1 VFLCEYTIVCQVVTM
16 TSPLTPAFLAVRDVC
31 RRDSR
36 LHVRLPDAVERATIG
51 DATAVDI
58 TYAMTMRPLPP
69 LLRPLHGGELIL
81 IPRRIWPDVAGYVG
95 NLMADL
101 GRNGISAIVLE
112 PDHPLAAREIEENI
126 AVILADVPV
135 DATLESHLNALIQTR
150 GSDLYRLTTD
160 LDRRLTGMSASADAL
175 PALLATAAEV
185 SGRGAILTDIA
196 GLPIALAGNA
206 TPGYVD
212 ELARQ
217 AARAHGRSLI
227 VQAPDGD
234 GRLVTPV
241 RTAEGVQG
249 YLSLTAGR
257 AAFTETDRLVAERT
271 AYACSFALMR
281 VGPPPPAIR
290 QLGPT
295 PAEME
300 RSLRNLLLGKLETES
315 AALAECRAIGLD
327 PHRGAAVLL
336 AAPSPD
342 AESLGV
348 IRTALENAVAGWQPR
363 AFVMELNE
371 VSAIAVLL
379 PVVDG
384 EASRRKAVEAGRRL
398 ADESGLT
405 GIAVGISDRH
415 VGWRGIA
422 QGFQQAY
429 FALRLGATAAVP
441 QTVVDSG
448 AAGDLGI
455 YRLLYPLW
463 QTDDLKA
470 FSDEVLGGLLAYD
483 EKRGG
488 GLVQTLEA
496 YLDLGGGMQEIADR
510 LFIHRNSLIYRLRR
524 IEELTGRLLAD
535 PHDRLLLHLALKVRQ
550 MPGAP
555 MVRAVR

>member
-1 VFLCEYTIVCQVVTM
+1 M
-16 TSPLTPAFLAVRDVC
+16 TPLLTPAFLAVRDVC

-36 LHVRLPDAVERATIG
+36 LHVRLPDAVERATVS

-58 TYAMTMRPLPP
+58 TYAMTMKPLPP

-81 IPRRIWPDVAGYVG
+81 MPRRIWPDVASYVG

-135 DATLESHLNALIQTR
+135 DASLESHLNALIQTR

-160 LDRRLTGMSASADAL
+160 LDRRLTGMSANADAL

-217 AARAHGRSLI
+217 AARAHGKTLI

-249 YLSLTAGR
+249 YLALTAGR

-281 VGPPPPAIR
+281 VGPVTPAIR

-295 PAEME
+295 PAETE
-300 RSLRNLLLGKLETES
+300 RALRNLLLGKLETES

-327 PHRGAAVLL
+327 PHRGAAVML
-336 AAPSPD
+336 AAPPPD

-348 IRTALENAVAGWQPR
+348 IRTALESAVAGWQPR
-363 AFVMELNE
+363 AFVMEVAE
-371 VSAIAVLL
+371 VSAIAVLF

-510 LFIHRNSLIYRLRR
+510 LYIHRNSLIYRLRR

-535 PHDRLLLHLALKVRQ
+535 PHDRLLLHLGLKVRQ

-555 MVRAVR
+555 LLRAVR

>member
-1 VFLCEYTIVCQVVTM
+1 MI
-16 TSPLTPAFLAVRDVC
+16 SPLTPAFLAIRDLC

-36 LHVRLPDAVERATIG
+36 LHVRLPAEVERATIS
-51 DATAVDI
+51 DATAVDV

-69 LLRPLHGGELIL
+69 FLRPLHGGELIL
-81 IPRRIWPDVAGYVG
+81 MPRRIWPDVADSVG

-101 GRNGISAIVLE
+101 GRNGVSAIVLE
-112 PDHPLAAREIEENI
+112 PDHPLAARDIQENI
-126 AVILADVPV
+126 ALIVADVAV

-160 LDRRLTGMSASADAL
+160 LDRRLTGMSASAGAL

-185 SGRGAILTDIA
+185 SGRGALLTDTA
-196 GLPIALAGNA
+196 GLPIALAGRAGNA

-217 AARAHGRSLI
+217 AARAHGRTLI

-249 YLSLTAGR
+249 YLSLTADGR
-257 AAFTETDRLVAERT
+257 RAGFTETDRLVAERT
-271 AYACSFALMR
+271 AYACSFSLMR
-281 VGPPPPAIR
+281 VGAVAPAIR
-290 QLGPT
+290 RLGPT

-336 AAPSPD
+336 AAPPPD

-348 IRTALENAVAGWQPR
+348 IRAALENAVASWQPR
-363 AFVMELNE
+363 ALVMEVGE

-384 EASRRKAVEAGRRL
+384 EASRRKAVEVGRRL
-398 ADESGLT
+398 AEESSLT
-405 GIAVGISDRH
+405 GLAVGISDRH

-448 AAGDLGI
+448 ATGDLGI

-463 QTDDLKA
+463 QSDGLAT
-470 FSDEVLGGLLAYD
+470 FSGDVLGGLLAYD

-510 LFIHRNSLIYRLRR
+510 LCIHRNSLIYRLRR
-524 IEELTGRLLAD
+524 IEDLTGRILAD

-550 MPGAP
+550 MPEAP
-555 MVRAVR
+555 PIRAAR

>member
-1 VFLCEYTIVCQVVTM
+1 MLSSLI
-16 TSPLTPAFLAVRDVC
+16 PAFLAIRDLC
-31 RRDSR
+31 RRDGR
-36 LHVRLPDAVERATIG
+36 LRIRLPAEVERATVC
-51 DATAVDI
+51 DATAVDV

-69 LLRPLHGGELIL
+69 FLRPLHGGELIL
-81 IPRRIWPDVAGYVG
+81 MPRRIWPDVADSVG
-95 NLMADL
+95 NVIAEL
-101 GRNGISAIVLE
+101 GRNGVSAIVLE
-112 PDHPLAAREIEENI
+112 PDHPLAARDIQENI
-126 AVILADVPV
+126 ALIIADVAV
-135 DATLESHLNALIQTR
+135 DAALESHLNALIQTR

-160 LDRRLTGMSASADAL
+160 LDRRLTGMSASAGAL

-185 SGRGAILTDIA
+185 SGRGALLTDTA
-196 GLPIALAGNA
+196 GLPIALAGSA

-217 AARAHGRSLI
+217 AARTHGRTLI
-227 VQAPDGD
+227 VQSPDGD

-257 AAFTETDRLVAERT
+257 AGFTETDRLVAERT
-271 AYACSFALMR
+271 AYACSFSLMR
-281 VGPPPPAIR
+281 TGAPTSAIR

-295 PAEME
+295 PAETE

-336 AAPSPD
+336 AAPPPD

-348 IRTALENAVAGWQPR
+348 IRAALESAVANWQPR
-363 AFVMELNE
+363 AFVMELGE

-384 EASRRKAVEAGRRL
+384 EASRRKAVEIGRRL
-398 ADESGLT
+398 AAESSLT
-405 GIAVGISDRH
+405 GIAIGISDRH

-441 QTVVDSG
+441 HTVVDSG
-448 AAGDLGI
+448 ATGDLGI

-463 QTDDLKA
+463 QSDGLER
-470 FSDEVLGGLLAYD
+470 FSGDVLGGLLAYD

-524 IEELTGRLLAD
+524 IEDLTGRILAD

-550 MPGAP
+550 MPAAP
-555 MVRAVR
+555 PIRAAR

>member
-1 VFLCEYTIVCQVVTM
+1 MV
-16 TSPLTPAFLAVRDVC
+16 SPVMPGFLAIRDLC

-36 LHVRLPDAVERATIG
+36 LRLRLPTDVERGTVL
-51 DATAVDI
+51 DATAIDI

-69 LLRPLHGGELIL
+69 LLRPLHGGEVIL
-81 IPRRIWPDVAGYVG
+81 MPRRIWPDVAGYVG
-95 NLMADL
+95 NLIADL
-101 GRNGISAIVLE
+101 GRNGVAAIVLE

-126 AVILADVPV
+126 AVITAEVAV
-135 DATLESHLNALIQTR
+135 DAFLESHLNALIQNR
-150 GSDLYRLTTD
+150 GSDLYRLSTD
-160 LDRRLTGMSASADAL
+160 LDRRLTGMSASGDAL
-175 PALLATAAEV
+175 TALLATAAEA
-185 SGRGAILTDIA
+185 SGRGALLTDTA
-196 GLPIALAGNA
+196 GLPIALAGGA
-206 TPGYVD
+206 SPGYAD

-217 AARAHGRSLI
+217 AARAHGRSVI
-227 VQAPDGD
+227 VRAPDGD
-234 GRLVTPV
+234 GRLIAPV
-241 RTAEGVQG
+241 RTAEGVRG
-249 YLSLTAGR
+249 YLALVEGR
-257 AAFTETDRLVAERT
+257 TGFTETDRLIAERT
-271 AYACSFALMR
+271 AYACSFALMH
-281 VGPPPPAIR
+281 VAPVAPAIR

-295 PAEME
+295 PAEMD

-336 AAPSPD
+336 AAPPPD

-348 IRTALENAVAGWQPR
+348 IRSALESVVAAWQPR
-363 AFVMELNE
+363 AYVMDLSE
-371 VSAIAVLL
+371 VSAIAVLF

-384 EASRRKAVEAGRRL
+384 EGVRRKAVDAGRRL
-398 ADESGLT
+398 AEESGVT

-422 QGFQQAY
+422 EGFRQAY

-441 QTVVDSG
+441 QAVVDSG

-463 QTDDLKA
+463 QSDELES
-470 FSDEVLGGLLAYD
+470 FSHEVLGGLLAYD

-524 IEELTGRLLAD
+524 IEELTGRMLAD

-550 MPGAP
+550 MPVLP
-555 MVRAVR
+555 PTRSPRVR

>member
-1 VFLCEYTIVCQVVTM
+1 M
-16 TSPLTPAFLAVRDVC
+16 ASPLTPAFLAIRDVC
-31 RRDSR
+31 RRDSS
-36 LHVRLPDAVERATIG
+36 LHVRLPDAVERATIS

-58 TYAMTMRPLPP
+58 SYAITMKPLPP

-81 IPRRIWPDVAGYVG
+81 MPRRIWPDVAGYVG

-101 GRNGISAIVLE
+101 GRNGVSAIVLE
-112 PDHPLAAREIEENI
+112 PNHPLAAHAIEENI

-135 DATLESHLNALIQTR
+135 DASLESHLNALIQTR

-160 LDRRLTGMSASADAL
+160 LDRRLTSMSASADAL

-196 GLPIALAGNA
+196 GLPIALAGNVM
-206 TPGYVD
+206 PGYVD

-217 AARAHGRSLI
+217 AARTHGKTLI

-234 GRLVTPV
+234 SRLVTPV

-281 VGPPPPAIR
+281 VGPVTPAIR

-327 PHRGAAVLL
+327 PHRGAAVML
-336 AAPSPD
+336 AAPPPD

-348 IRTALENAVAGWQPR
+348 IRMALETAVAGWQPR
-363 AFVMELNE
+363 AFVMELGE
-371 VSAIAVLL
+371 VGAIAVLF

-415 VGWRGIA
+415 TGWRGIA

-441 QTVVDSG
+441 QSVVDSG

-510 LFIHRNSLIYRLRR
+510 LYIHRNSLIYRLRR

-555 MVRAVR
+555 PIRAVR

>member
-1 VFLCEYTIVCQVVTM
+1 MI
-16 TSPLTPAFLAVRDVC
+16 SPLTPAFLAIRDLC
-31 RRDSR
+31 RRDGHLR
-36 LHVRLPDAVERATIG
+36 VRLPAAAERATVR
-51 DATAVDI
+51 DAAAVDV

-69 LLRPLHGGELIL
+69 FLRPLHGGELIL
-81 IPRRIWPDVAGYVG
+81 MPRRIWPDVANYVG
-95 NLMADL
+95 NLMAEL
-101 GRNGISAIVLE
+101 GRNGVSAIVLE
-112 PDHPLAAREIEENI
+112 PDHPVAARDIQENI
-126 AVILADVPV
+126 ALIIADVAV

-160 LDRRLTGMSASADAL
+160 LDRRLTGMSANAGVLS
-175 PALLATAAEV
+175 ALLATAAEV
-185 SGRGAILTDIA
+185 SGRGALLTDTA
-196 GLPIALAGNA
+196 GLPLALAGRAGNA
-206 TPGYVD
+206 TLDDVD

-217 AARAHGRSLI
+217 AVRAHGRTVI

-257 AAFTETDRLVAERT
+257 AGFTETDRLVAERA
-271 AYACSFALMR
+271 AYACSFSLMR
-281 VGPPPPAIR
+281 AGAVASATR
-290 QLGPT
+290 RLGPT
-295 PAEME
+295 PTEME
-300 RSLRNLLLGKLETES
+300 RSLRNLLLGTLETES
-315 AALAECRAIGLD
+315 GALAECRAIGLD

-336 AAPSPD
+336 AAPPPD
-342 AESLGV
+342 AESLGI
-348 IRTALENAVAGWQPR
+348 IRVALENAVASWQPR
-363 AFVMELNE
+363 ALVMELSE

-384 EASRRKAVEAGRRL
+384 EASRRKAVEVGRRL
-398 ADESGLT
+398 AEEGSLT

-448 AAGDLGI
+448 AMGDLGI

-463 QTDDLKA
+463 QSDGLVT

-483 EKRGG
+483 DKRGG
-488 GLVQTLEA
+488 GLIQTLEA

-510 LFIHRNSLIYRLRR
+510 LYIHRNSLIYRLRR
-524 IEELTGRLLAD
+524 IEDLTGRILAD

-550 MPGAP
+550 MPEAP
-555 MVRAVR
+555 PIRTAR

>member
-1 VFLCEYTIVCQVVTM
+1 M
-16 TSPLTPAFLAVRDVC
+16 TVPLTPAFLAIRDLC

-36 LHVRLPDAVERATIG
+36 LHVRLPAAVERATVS
-51 DATAVDI
+51 DATTVDV

-81 IPRRIWPDVAGYVG
+81 MPRRIWSDVASYVG

-101 GRNGISAIVLE
+101 GRNNVSAIVLE
-112 PDHPLAAREIEENI
+112 PDHPLAAREMEENI
-126 AVILADVPV
+126 AVIVADVAV
-135 DATLESHLNALIQTR
+135 DAALESHLNALIQTR

-185 SGRGAILTDIA
+185 SGRGVLLTDTA
-196 GLPIALAGNA
+196 GLPIALAGSA

-217 AARAHGRSLI
+217 AARTHGRTLI

-234 GRLVTPV
+234 GRFITPV
-241 RTAEGVQG
+241 RTAEGVRG
-249 YLSLTAGR
+249 YLSLTAGH
-257 AAFTETDRLVAERT
+257 AGFTETDRLVAERT

-281 VGPPPPAIR
+281 VGTVSSAMR

-295 PAEME
+295 PAEMD

-336 AAPSPD
+336 AAPPPD

-348 IRTALENAVAGWQPR
+348 IRAALESAVAGWQPR
-363 AFVMELNE
+363 AFVMELSE
-371 VSAIAVLL
+371 VSAIAVLF
-379 PVVDG
+379 PVVEG

-415 VGWRGIA
+415 TGWRGIA

-441 QTVVDSG
+441 HTVVDSG

-463 QTDDLKA
+463 QSDGLVA

-510 LFIHRNSLIYRLRR
+510 LYIHRNSLIYRLRR
-524 IEELTGRLLAD
+524 IEELTGHILAD

-555 MVRAVR
+555 PIRGTH

>member
-1 VFLCEYTIVCQVVTM
+1 ML
-16 TSPLTPAFLAVRDVC
+16 SPLTPAFLAIRDVC

-36 LHVRLPDAVERATIG
+36 LRVRLPDAVERASIS

-58 TYAMTMRPLPP
+58 TYAMTMKPLPP
-69 LLRPLHGGELIL
+69 LLRPLHGGELIVM
-81 IPRRIWPDVAGYVG
+81 PRRIWPDVAGYVG

-112 PDHPLAAREIEENI
+112 PDHPLASRAIEENI
-126 AVILADVPV
+126 AVILADAPV

-160 LDRRLTGMSASADAL
+160 LDRRLTGMSANEDAL
-175 PALLATAAEV
+175 PALLATAADV
-185 SGRGAILTDIA
+185 SGRGAILTDLA
-196 GLPIALAGNA
+196 GLPIAIAGTA
-206 TPGYVD
+206 ALGYVD

-217 AARAHGRSLI
+217 AARAHGKTLI
-227 VQAPDGD
+227 VQVPDGD

-249 YLSLTAGR
+249 YLSLTVGHAS
-257 AAFTETDRLVAERT
+257 FTETDRLVAERT

-281 VGPPPPAIR
+281 VGRVTPAIR

-315 AALAECRAIGLD
+315 AALAECRTIGLD
-327 PHRGAAVLL
+327 PHRGTAVLL

-348 IRTALENAVAGWQPR
+348 IRTALESAVAGWQPR
-363 AFVMELNE
+363 AFVMELSE
-371 VSAIAVLL
+371 VSAIAVLF

-384 EASRRKAVEAGRRL
+384 EVSRRKAVEAGRRL
-398 ADESGLT
+398 ADESGLS

-415 VGWRGIA
+415 AGWRGIA

-463 QTDDLKA
+463 QTDDLSA

-550 MPGAP
+550 MPSAP
-555 MVRAVR
+555 PVRAVR

>member
-1 VFLCEYTIVCQVVTM
+1 M
-16 TSPLTPAFLAVRDVC
+16 TSSAMPAFLAVRDLC

-36 LHVRLPDAVERATIG
+36 LRPRLPSDIERATVF
-51 DATAVDI
+51 DATTVDI

-81 IPRRIWPDVAGYVG
+81 MPRRIWADVAGYVG

-101 GRNGISAIVLE
+101 GRNGVAAIVIE
-112 PDHPLAAREIEENI
+112 PDHPLAERDIRENI
-126 AVILADVPV
+126 AVITADVAV
-135 DATLESHLNALIQTR
+135 DALLESHLNALIQNR

-160 LDRRLTGMSASADAL
+160 LDRRLTALSASGDAL
-175 PALLATAAEV
+175 PALLSAAAEA
-185 SGRGAILTDIA
+185 SGRGVLLTDTA
-196 GLPIALAGNA
+196 GLPIALAGGA
-206 TPGYVD
+206 IPGYGD

-217 AARAHGRSLI
+217 AARSHGKTLI
-227 VQAPDGD
+227 VNAPDSD
-234 GRLVTPV
+234 ARLTTPV

-249 YLSLTAGR
+249 YLSLSAGR
-257 AAFTETDRLVAERT
+257 AGFTETDRLIAERT
-271 AYACSFALMR
+271 AYACSFAMMR
-281 VGPPPPAIR
+281 VAPVTPAIR

-295 PAEME
+295 PAEMD
-300 RSLRNLLLGKLETES
+300 RSLRNLLLGRLETES

-336 AAPSPD
+336 AAPPPD

-348 IRTALENAVAGWQPR
+348 IRTALEGVVAGWQPR
-363 AFVMELNE
+363 AYVMELSDI
-371 VSAIAVLL
+371 SAIAVLV

-384 EASRRKAVEAGRRL
+384 EASRRRAVEAGRRL
-398 ADESGLT
+398 ADECGLT
-405 GIAVGISDRH
+405 GVAVGISDRH

-422 QGFQQAY
+422 AGFQQAY

-441 QTVVDSG
+441 RSVVDSG
-448 AAGDLGI
+448 AGGDLGI

-463 QTDDLKA
+463 Q
-470 FSDEVLGGLLAYD
+470 SDELASFAGEVLGGLIAYD

-510 LFIHRNSLIYRLRR
+510 LYIHRNSLIYRLRR
-524 IEELTGRLLAD
+524 IEELTGRTLAD

-550 MPGAP
+550 MPAQPPARGA
-555 MVRAVR
+555 R

>member
-1 VFLCEYTIVCQVVTM
+1 MIA
-16 TSPLTPAFLAVRDVC
+16 PPTPAFLAIRDLC

-36 LHVRLPDAVERATIG
+36 LSVRLPVGVERATVS

-69 LLRPLHGGELIL
+69 FLRPLHGGELIL
-81 IPRRIWPDVAGYVG
+81 MPRRIWPDVAAYAG
-95 NLMADL
+95 NLVADL
-101 GRNGISAIVLE
+101 GRNGVSAIVLE
-112 PDHPLAAREIEENI
+112 PDHPLASREMQENI
-126 AVILADVPV
+126 AVIVADVAV
-135 DATLESHLNALIQTR
+135 DAVLESHLNALIQTR

-160 LDRRLTGMSASADAL
+160 LDRRLTGISAHTDAL

-185 SGRGAILTDIA
+185 SARGALLTDTA

-217 AARAHGRSLI
+217 AARAHGRTLI

-241 RTAEGVQG
+241 RTAEGVRG

-257 AAFTETDRLVAERT
+257 AAFTETDRLIAERT
-271 AYACSFALMR
+271 AYACSFSLMH
-281 VGPPPPAIR
+281 VGPAPPAIR

-327 PHRGAAVLL
+327 PHRGTAVLL
-336 AAPSPD
+336 AAPPPD

-348 IRTALENAVAGWQPR
+348 IRTALEGAVAAWQPR
-363 AFVMELNE
+363 AFVMELGE
-371 VSAIAVLL
+371 VSAIAVLF

-384 EASRRKAVEAGRRL
+384 EASRRKVVEAGRRL
-398 ADESGLT
+398 AEECGLT
-405 GIAVGISDRH
+405 GVAVGISDRH

-422 QGFQQAY
+422 QGFRQAY

-441 QTVVDSG
+441 QAVVDSG

-463 QTDDLKA
+463 QSDGLAA

-524 IEELTGRLLAD
+524 IEELTGRILAD

-550 MPGAP
+550 MPDAP
-555 MVRAVR
+555 PVRAAR

>member
-1 VFLCEYTIVCQVVTM
+1 M
-16 TSPLTPAFLAVRDVC
+16 ASPATPAFLAIRDLC

-36 LHVRLPDAVERATIG
+36 LRLRLPPEVERATTF
-51 DATAVDI
+51 DATTVDI

-81 IPRRIWPDVAGYVG
+81 MPRRIWPDVAGYVG

-101 GRNGISAIVLE
+101 GRNGVSAIVLE
-112 PDHPLAAREIEENI
+112 PDHPLAAREMRENI
-126 AVILADVPV
+126 AVIIADVAV
-135 DATLESHLNALIQTR
+135 DALLESHLNALIQNR

-160 LDRRLTGMSASADAL
+160 LDRRLTGMSAGADAL
-175 PALLATAAEV
+175 SALLATAAEAA
-185 SGRGAILTDIA
+185 GRGVLLTDMA
-196 GLPIALAGNA
+196 GLPICLAGGA

-217 AARAHGRSLI
+217 AVRSHGKSLI
-227 VQAPDGD
+227 VHAPDGD
-234 GRLVTPV
+234 GRLTTPV
-241 RTAEGVQG
+241 RTTDGVQG
-249 YLSLTAGR
+249 YLSLASGR
-257 AAFTETDRLVAERT
+257 AAFTETDRLIAERT

-281 VGPPPPAIR
+281 VGAVTPAVR

-295 PAEME
+295 SAEMD
-300 RSLRNLLLGKLETES
+300 RSLRNLLLGRLETES

-327 PHRGAAVLL
+327 PHRGVAVLL
-336 AAPSPD
+336 AAPPPD

-348 IRTALENAVAGWQPR
+348 IRAALESAVSGWQPR
-363 AFVMELNE
+363 AFVMEISE
-371 VSAIAVLL
+371 VSAIAALIPVL
-379 PVVDG
+379 DG
-384 EASRRKAVEAGRRL
+384 EVSRRKVVEAGRRL
-398 ADESGLT
+398 AEEQGMK
-405 GIAVGISDRH
+405 GIAVGISDRQ
-415 VGWRGIA
+415 VGWHGIA
-422 QGFQQAY
+422 QAFQRAY

-441 QTVVDSG
+441 RAVVDSG
-448 AAGDLGI
+448 TAGDLGI

-463 QTDDLKA
+463 QSDDLA
-470 FSDEVLGGLLAYD
+470 TFSAEVLGGLLAYD

-524 IEELTGRLLAD
+524 IEELTGRMLAD

-550 MPGAP
+550 MPVPPLTRGA
-555 MVRAVR
+555 R

>member
-1 VFLCEYTIVCQVVTM
+1 MASSI
-16 TSPLTPAFLAVRDVC
+16 TPAFLAIRDLC

-36 LHVRLPDAVERATIG
+36 LRLRLPTAVERATVF

-81 IPRRIWPDVAGYVG
+81 MPRRIWPDVAGYVG
-95 NLMADL
+95 NLVADL
-101 GRNGISAIVLE
+101 GRNGVAAIVLE
-112 PDHPLAAREIEENI
+112 PDHPLAARDISENI
-126 AVILADVPV
+126 AIITADVAV
-135 DATLESHLNALIQTR
+135 DALLESHLNARIQNR

-160 LDRRLTGMSASADAL
+160 LDRRLTGMSATGDAL
-175 PALLATAAEV
+175 PGLLATAAEV
-185 SGRGAILTDIA
+185 AGREVLLTDTA
-196 GLPIALAGNA
+196 GLPIALTGGA
-206 TPGYVD
+206 TPGYAD

-217 AARAHGRSLI
+217 AARSHGRSVI
-227 VQAPDGD
+227 VRVPDGE
-234 GRLVTPV
+234 GRLVAPV
-241 RTAEGVQG
+241 RTADGVRG
-249 YLSLTAGR
+249 YLSLAEGR
-257 AAFTETDRLVAERT
+257 AAFTETDRLIAERT

-281 VGPPPPAIR
+281 VAPTPPAIR

-295 PAEME
+295 PAEMD

-336 AAPSPD
+336 AAPPPD

-348 IRTALENAVAGWQPR
+348 IRSALEGAVAAWQPR
-363 AFVMELNE
+363 AYVMELSE
-371 VSAIAVLL
+371 VSAIAVLF

-384 EASRRKAVEAGRRL
+384 EGTRRKAVDVGRRL
-398 ADESGLT
+398 AEESGLT

-422 QGFQQAY
+422 EGFRQAY

-441 QTVVDSG
+441 QAVVDSA

-455 YRLLYPLW
+455 YRLLYLLW
-463 QTDDLKA
+463 QSDEMET
-470 FSDEVLGGLLAYD
+470 FSQEVLGGLVAYD

-524 IEELTGRLLAD
+524 IEDLTSRMLAD

-550 MPGAP
+550 MPAP
-555 MVRAVR
+555 PPTRTSRQR

>member
-1 VFLCEYTIVCQVVTM
+1 M
-16 TSPLTPAFLAVRDVC
+16 RSPLTPAFLAIRDLC
-31 RRDSR
+31 RRDGR
-36 LHVRLPDAVERATIG
+36 LRVRLPAEAEHAAVC
-51 DATAVDI
+51 DATAVDV

-69 LLRPLHGGELIL
+69 FLRPLHGGELIL
-81 IPRRIWPDVAGYVG
+81 MPRRIWPDVADSVG
-95 NLMADL
+95 NLMVDL
-101 GRNGISAIVLE
+101 GRNGVSAIVLE
-112 PDHPLAAREIEENI
+112 PDHPLAARDIQENI
-126 AVILADVPV
+126 ALIIADVAV
-135 DATLESHLNALIQTR
+135 DAALENHLNALIQTR

-160 LDRRLTGMSASADAL
+160 LDRRLTGMSANAGAL

-185 SGRGAILTDIA
+185 SGHGALLTDTA
-196 GLPIALAGNA
+196 GLPIALAGSA
-206 TPGYVD
+206 APGYVD

-217 AARAHGRSLI
+217 AARAHGRTLI
-227 VQAPDGD
+227 VHAPDGE

-257 AAFTETDRLVAERT
+257 AGFTETDRLVAERT
-271 AYACSFALMR
+271 AYACSFSLMR
-281 VGPPPPAIR
+281 VGAGTPTIR
-290 QLGPT
+290 PLGPT

-327 PHRGAAVLL
+327 PHRGATVLL
-336 AAPSPD
+336 AAPPPD

-348 IRTALENAVAGWQPR
+348 IRAALENAAAGWQPR
-363 AFVMELNE
+363 AFVMELGE
-371 VSAIAVLL
+371 VSAIAALL

-384 EASRRKAVEAGRRL
+384 EASRRKAVEIGRRL
-398 ADESGLT
+398 ASESSLT
-405 GIAVGISDRH
+405 GIAVGISDRQ

-422 QGFQQAY
+422 QGFQQAW

-441 QTVVDSG
+441 HTVVDSG
-448 AAGDLGI
+448 ATGDLGI

-463 QTDDLKA
+463 QSDGLAA
-470 FSDEVLGGLLAYD
+470 FSGDVLGGLLAYD

-510 LFIHRNSLIYRLRR
+510 LYIHRNSLIYRLRR
-524 IEELTGRLLAD
+524 IEDLTGRILAD

-550 MPGAP
+550 MPEAP
-555 MVRAVR
+555 PIRAAH

>member
-1 VFLCEYTIVCQVVTM
+1 MASLAI
-16 TSPLTPAFLAVRDVC
+16 PAFLAISDLC

-36 LHVRLPDAVERATIG
+36 LHLRLPPDVERASVL
-51 DATAVDI
+51 DATSVDI
-58 TYAMTMRPLPP
+58 TYAMSMRPMPP
-69 LLRPLHGGELIL
+69 LLRPLHGGEVIL
-81 IPRRIWPDVAGYVG
+81 MPQRIWPDVAAYVG

-101 GRNGISAIVLE
+101 GRNGVAAIILE
-112 PDHPLAAREIEENI
+112 PDHPLAARAISEHI
-126 AVILADVPV
+126 AIITADVAV
-135 DATLESHLNALIQTR
+135 DALLESHINALIQNR

-160 LDRRLTGMSASADAL
+160 LDRRLTGMSASGDAL
-175 PALLATAAEV
+175 SGLLATAAEV
-185 SGRGAILTDIA
+185 SGRGVLLTDTA
-196 GLPIALAGNA
+196 GLPIALAGGA
-206 TPGYVD
+206 MPGYVD

-217 AARAHGRSLI
+217 AARSHGRSVI
-227 VQAPDGD
+227 VRAPDGD
-234 GRLVTPV
+234 GRLVAPV
-241 RTAEGVQG
+241 RTADGVRG
-249 YLSLTAGR
+249 YLSLAEGR
-257 AAFTETDRLVAERT
+257 TGFSETDRLIAERT
-271 AYACSFALMR
+271 AYACSFALMH
-281 VGPPPPAIR
+281 VAPATPAIR

-295 PAEME
+295 PAEMD

-336 AAPSPD
+336 AAPPPD

-348 IRTALENAVAGWQPR
+348 IRSALESAVAVWQPR
-363 AFVMELNE
+363 AYVMELAE
-371 VSAIAVLL
+371 VSAIAVLF

-384 EASRRKAVEAGRRL
+384 EATRRKAVDIGRRL
-398 ADESGLT
+398 AEESGLT
-405 GIAVGISDRH
+405 GIAVGVSDRQ

-422 QGFQQAY
+422 DGFRQAY

-448 AAGDLGI
+448 VAGDLGI

-463 QTDDLKA
+463 Q
-470 FSDEVLGGLLAYD
+470 SDGMETYAHEVLGGLVAYD

-524 IEELTGRLLAD
+524 IEELTGRVLAD
-535 PHDRLLLHLALKVRQ
+535 PHDRLVLHLALKVRQ
-550 MPGAP
+550 MPTPPP
-555 MVRAVR
+555 MRSPRER

>member
-1 VFLCEYTIVCQVVTM
+1 MVA
-16 TSPLTPAFLAVRDVC
+16 PLTPAFLAVRDLC
-31 RRDSR
+31 QRDSR
-36 LHVRLPDAVERATIG
+36 LHVRLPADVEHAAVS
-51 DATAVDI
+51 DATAIDI

-69 LLRPLHGGELIL
+69 FLRPLHGGELIL
-81 IPRRIWPDVAGYVG
+81 MPQRIWPDVAAYVG
-95 NLMADL
+95 NLMTEL
-101 GRNGISAIVLE
+101 GRNDVAAIVLE
-112 PDHPLAAREIEENI
+112 PGHPLASRDIQENI
-126 AVILADVPV
+126 AVIIADVAV

-160 LDRRLTGMSASADAL
+160 LDRRLTGMSATADAL
-175 PALLATAAEV
+175 PALLATASDV
-185 SGRGAILTDIA
+185 SGRGALLTDTA

-217 AARAHGRSLI
+217 AARAHGRTLI

-241 RTAEGVQG
+241 RTAEGMRG
-249 YLSLTAGR
+249 YLSLTAGHAR
-257 AAFTETDRLVAERT
+257 FTETDRLIAERT
-271 AYACSFALMR
+271 AYACSFSLMH
-281 VGPPPPAIR
+281 VSPATPAIR
-290 QLGPT
+290 QLGPS

-327 PHRGAAVLL
+327 PHRGAAVML

-348 IRTALENAVAGWQPR
+348 IRSALETAVANWQPR
-363 AFVMELNE
+363 ALVMEISE
-371 VSAIAVLL
+371 ISAIAVLF

-384 EASRRKAVEAGRRL
+384 EASRRKMVEVGRRL
-398 ADESGLT
+398 ADESGLS

-441 QTVVDSG
+441 HTVVDSG

-463 QTDDLKA
+463 QSDGLAT
-470 FSDEVLGGLLAYD
+470 FSDEVLSGLLAYD

-510 LFIHRNSLIYRLRR
+510 LYIHRNSLIYRLRR
-524 IEELTGRLLAD
+524 IEELTGRILAD

-550 MPGAP
+550 MPDAP
-555 MVRAVR
+555 PTRATRWAG

>member
-1 VFLCEYTIVCQVVTM
+1 MLPTVM
-16 TSPLTPAFLAVRDVC
+16 PAFLALRDLC
-31 RRDSR
+31 RRDTR
-36 LHVRLPDAVERATIG
+36 LHIRLPAAVEGATVS
-51 DATAVDI
+51 DATTIDV

-69 LLRPLHGGELIL
+69 LLRPLHGGEVIL
-81 IPRRIWPDVAGYVG
+81 IPRRIWPDVAAYAG

-101 GRNGISAIVLE
+101 ARNGVSAIVVE
-112 PDHPLAAREIEENI
+112 PDHPLASREIEEQI
-126 AVILADVPV
+126 AVIVADLPV

-160 LDRRLTGMSASADAL
+160 LDRRLTGMSATADAL
-175 PALLATAAEV
+175 PALLATAADV
-185 SGRGAILTDIA
+185 SGRGVLLTDPA
-196 GLPIALAGNA
+196 GLPIALAGGA

-217 AARAHGRSLI
+217 ASRTHGRSLI
-227 VQAPDGD
+227 VQSPDGD

-241 RTAEGVQG
+241 RATDGVRG

-257 AAFTETDRLVAERT
+257 AGFTETDRLVAERT
-271 AYACSFALMR
+271 AYASSFALMR
-281 VGPPPPAIR
+281 VSSVSPAIR

-295 PAEME
+295 PAELD

-336 AAPSPD
+336 AAPPPD

-348 IRTALENAVAGWQPR
+348 IRAALETIVAGWQPR
-363 AFVMELNE
+363 AFVMELSE
-371 VSAIAVLL
+371 VSAIAVLF

-398 ADESGLT
+398 AEEHGLT
-405 GIAVGISDRH
+405 GIAAGISDRH
-415 VGWRGIA
+415 AGWRGIA
-422 QGFQQAY
+422 QGFRQAY

-441 QTVVDSG
+441 HTVVDSG
-448 AAGDLGI
+448 TAGDLGI

-463 QTDDLKA
+463 QSDDLEA
-470 FSDEVLGGLLAYD
+470 FAGEVLGGLLAYD

-510 LFIHRNSLIYRLRR
+510 LYIHRNSLIYRLRR
-524 IEELTGRLLAD
+524 IEELTGRILAD

-555 MVRAVR
+555 PVRGAH

>member
-1 VFLCEYTIVCQVVTM
+1 LA
-16 TSPLTPAFLAVRDVC
+16 SPTTPAFLAIRDLC

-36 LHVRLPDAVERATIG
+36 LRLRLPADVERATVF

-81 IPRRIWPDVAGYVG
+81 MPRRIWPDVAGYVG
-95 NLMADL
+95 NLVADL
-101 GRNGISAIVLE
+101 GRNGVAAIVLE
-112 PDHPLAAREIEENI
+112 PDHPLAAREISEHI
-126 AVILADVPV
+126 AVITADTAV
-135 DATLESHLNALIQTR
+135 DAMLESHINALIQNR

-160 LDRRLTGMSASADAL
+160 LDRRLTAMSATGDAL
-175 PALLATAAEV
+175 TGLLATAAEV
-185 SGRGAILTDIA
+185 SGRGVLLTDTA
-196 GLPIALAGNA
+196 GLPIALAGGA

-217 AARAHGRSLI
+217 AARSLGRSAI
-227 VQAPDGD
+227 VRAPDSD
-234 GRLVTPV
+234 GRLVAPV
-241 RTAEGVQG
+241 RTADGVRG
-249 YLSLTAGR
+249 YLSLAEGR
-257 AAFTETDRLVAERT
+257 APFTETDRLIAERT

-281 VGPPPPAIR
+281 VAPTTPAIR

-295 PAEME
+295 PAEMD

-336 AAPSPD
+336 AAPPPD

-348 IRTALENAVAGWQPR
+348 IRSALENAVASWQPR
-363 AFVMELNE
+363 AYVMELAE
-371 VSAIAVLL
+371 VSAIAVLF
-379 PVVDG
+379 PVVDSEG
-384 EASRRKAVEAGRRL
+384 TRRKAVDVGRRL
-398 ADESGLT
+398 AEESGLT

-422 QGFQQAY
+422 DGFRQAY

-441 QTVVDSG
+441 QAVVDSG
-448 AAGDLGI
+448 VAGDLGI

-463 QTDDLKA
+463 QSDEMEN
-470 FSDEVLGGLLAYD
+470 FSQEVLGGLVAYD

-524 IEELTGRLLAD
+524 IEELTGRMLAD

-550 MPGAP
+550 MPAP
-555 MVRAVR
+555 PPTRSPRQR

>member
-1 VFLCEYTIVCQVVTM
+1 MPPAVL
-16 TSPLTPAFLAVRDVC
+16 PAFLALRDLC
-31 RRDSR
+31 RRDGR
-36 LHVRLPDAVERATIG
+36 LHIRLPAVVEGATVS
-51 DATAVDI
+51 DATTIDV

-69 LLRPLHGGELIL
+69 LLRPLHGGEVIL
-81 IPRRIWPDVAGYVG
+81 IPRRIWPDVAAYAG

-101 GRNGISAIVLE
+101 ARNGVSATVVE
-112 PDHPLAAREIEENI
+112 PDHPLASREIEEQI
-126 AVILADVPV
+126 AVIVADTAI
-135 DATLESHLNALIQTR
+135 DAALESHLNALIQTR

-160 LDRRLTGMSASADAL
+160 LDRRLTGMSATTDAL
-175 PALLATAAEV
+175 PALLATAADV
-185 SGRGAILTDIA
+185 SGRGVLLTDTA
-196 GLPIALAGNA
+196 GLPIALAGGA

-217 AARAHGRSLI
+217 AARTHGRSLI
-227 VQAPDGD
+227 VQSPDGD

-241 RTAEGVQG
+241 RTTDGVRG

-257 AAFTETDRLVAERT
+257 AGFTETDRLVAERT
-271 AYACSFALMR
+271 AYASSFALMR
-281 VGPPPPAIR
+281 VSSVSPAIR

-295 PAEME
+295 PAEMD

-336 AAPSPD
+336 AAPPPD

-348 IRTALENAVAGWQPR
+348 IRAALENVVAGWQPR
-363 AFVMELNE
+363 AFVMELSE
-371 VSAIAVLL
+371 VSAIAVLF

-398 ADESGLT
+398 AEENGLT

-415 VGWRGIA
+415 TGWRGIA
-422 QGFQQAY
+422 QGFRQAY

-441 QTVVDSG
+441 HTVVDSG

-463 QTDDLKA
+463 QSDDLEA
-470 FSDEVLGGLLAYD
+470 FAGEVLGGLLAYD

-510 LFIHRNSLIYRLRR
+510 LYIHRNSLIYRLRR
-524 IEELTGRLLAD
+524 IEELTGRILAD

-550 MPGAP
+550 MPGTP
-555 MVRAVR
+555 PVRGAH

>member
-1 VFLCEYTIVCQVVTM
+1 M
-16 TSPLTPAFLAVRDVC
+16 TSSATPAFLAVRDLC

-36 LHVRLPDAVERATIG
+36 LHLRLPSDVERATVF
-51 DATAVDI
+51 DAMTVDI

-81 IPRRIWPDVAGYVG
+81 MPRRIWTDVAGYVG

-101 GRNGISAIVLE
+101 GRNGVAAIVIE
-112 PDHPLAAREIEENI
+112 PDHPLAARDIQENI
-126 AVILADVPV
+126 AVITADIAV
-135 DATLESHLNALIQTR
+135 DALLESHLNALIQNR

-160 LDRRLTGMSASADAL
+160 LDRRLTAISASSDAL
-175 PALLATAAEV
+175 PALLSAAAEI
-185 SGRGAILTDIA
+185 SGRGVLLTDTA
-196 GLPIALAGNA
+196 GLPVALAGGA

-217 AARAHGRSLI
+217 ATRSHGKTLI
-227 VQAPDGD
+227 VTVPDGD
-234 GRLVTPV
+234 GRLMTPV
-241 RTAEGVQG
+241 RTASGVQG

-257 AAFTETDRLVAERT
+257 VDFTETDRLIAERA
-271 AYACSFALMR
+271 AYACSFAMMR
-281 VGPPPPAIR
+281 VAPVTPAIR

-295 PAEME
+295 PAEMD
-300 RSLRNLLLGKLETES
+300 RSLRNLLLGRLETES

-327 PHRGAAVLL
+327 PHRGATVLL
-336 AAPSPD
+336 AAPPPD

-348 IRTALENAVAGWQPR
+348 IRTALEGMVAGWQPR
-363 AFVMELNE
+363 AYVMELSD
-371 VSAIAVLL
+371 VSAIAVLV

-384 EASRRKAVEAGRRL
+384 EASRRKVVEAGRRL
-398 ADESGLT
+398 AEESGLT

-422 QGFQQAY
+422 TGFQQAY

-441 QTVVDSG
+441 RTVVDSG

-463 QTDDLKA
+463 HSDELDA
-470 FSDEVLGGLLAYD
+470 FGSEVLGGLLAYD

-524 IEELTGRLLAD
+524 IEELTGRILAD

-550 MPGAP
+550 MPAQLPARGS
-555 MVRAVR
+555 R

>member
-1 VFLCEYTIVCQVVTM
+1 M
-16 TSPLTPAFLAVRDVC
+16 RSSLTPAFLAVRDLC

-36 LHVRLPDAVERATIG
+36 LHVRLPAAVDRATVS
-51 DATAVDI
+51 DAQAVDI

-69 LLRPLHGGELIL
+69 FLRPLHGGELIL
-81 IPRRIWPDVAGYVG
+81 MPERIWPDVAAYVG
-95 NLMADL
+95 NVMAEL
-101 GRNGISAIVLE
+101 GRNGVSAIVLE
-112 PDHPLAAREIEENI
+112 PDHPLASRDIEENI
-126 AVILADVPV
+126 AVIVADVAV
-135 DATLESHLNALIQTR
+135 DATMESHLNALIQTR

-160 LDRRLTGMSASADAL
+160 LDRRLTGMSAAADAL
-175 PALLATAAEV
+175 PALLGTASDV
-185 SGRGAILTDIA
+185 SGRDVLLTDTA
-196 GLPIALAGNA
+196 GLPIALAGNTA
-206 TPGYVD
+206 PGYAD

-217 AARAHGRSLI
+217 SARMHGRTLI

-241 RTAEGVQG
+241 RTAEGVRG
-249 YLSLTAGR
+249 YLALTAGR
-257 AAFTETDRLVAERT
+257 TPFTETDRLIAERT
-271 AYACSFALMR
+271 AYAASFSLMR
-281 VGPPPPAIR
+281 VRPPTPAIR

-327 PHRGAAVLL
+327 PHRGAAILL
-336 AAPSPD
+336 AAPAPD

-348 IRTALENAVAGWQPR
+348 IRAALENAAASWQPR
-363 AFVMELNE
+363 AFVMEIGE
-371 VSAIAVLL
+371 ISAIAMLV

-384 EASRRKAVEAGRRL
+384 EASRRKVVEMGRRL

-441 QTVVDSG
+441 HTVVDSG

-463 QTDDLKA
+463 QSEGLA
-470 FSDEVLGGLLAYD
+470 SFSDEVLGGLLAYD

-524 IEELTGRLLAD
+524 IEELTGRILAD

-550 MPGAP
+550 MPGALP
-555 MVRAVR
+555 ARAAR

>member
-1 VFLCEYTIVCQVVTM
+1 M
-16 TSPLTPAFLAVRDVC
+16 ASPATATATPAFLAIRDLC
-31 RRDSR
+31 RRDNR
-36 LHVRLPDAVERATIG
+36 LRLRLPADVERATIC

-81 IPRRIWPDVAGYVG
+81 MPRRIWPDVAGYVG

-101 GRNGISAIVLE
+101 GRNNVAAIVIE
-112 PDHPLAAREIEENI
+112 PDHPLAARDMRENI
-126 AVILADVPV
+126 AIIIADVTV
-135 DATLESHLNALIQTR
+135 DAVLESHLNALIQNR

-160 LDRRLTGMSASADAL
+160 LDRRLTTMSASADAL
-175 PALLATAAEV
+175 PALLATAAEA
-185 SGRGAILTDIA
+185 SGRGVLLTDTA
-196 GLPIALAGNA
+196 GLPICLAGNA

-217 AARAHGRSLI
+217 AARSHGRSLI

-234 GRLVTPV
+234 GRLTVPV

-249 YLSLTAGR
+249 YLSLTSGR
-257 AAFTETDRLVAERT
+257 TAFTETDRLIAERT

-281 VGPPPPAIR
+281 VGSVSPAVR

-327 PHRGAAVLL
+327 PHRGVAVML
-336 AAPSPD
+336 AAPPPD

-348 IRTALENAVAGWQPR
+348 IRSSLESIVSGWQPR
-363 AFVMELNE
+363 AFVMELSE
-371 VSAIAVLL
+371 VSAIAILAPIL
-379 PVVDG
+379 DG
-384 EASRRKAVEAGRRL
+384 ESSRRKIVDAGRRL
-398 ADESGLT
+398 AEENGLT

-415 VGWRGIA
+415 VGWQGIA
-422 QGFQQAY
+422 QAFQQAY
-429 FALRLGATAAVP
+429 FALRLGATNAVP
-441 QTVVDSG
+441 RTVVDSG
-448 AAGDLGI
+448 TAGDLGI

-463 QTDDLKA
+463 QSDELA
-470 FSDEVLGGLLAYD
+470 SFSDEVLGGLLAYD

-524 IEELTGRLLAD
+524 IEELTGRMLAD

-550 MPGAP
+550 MPDPLPTRGP
-555 MVRAVR
+555 R

>member
-1 VFLCEYTIVCQVVTM
+1 M
-16 TSPLTPAFLAVRDVC
+16 SAPLTPAFLAIRDLC

-36 LHVRLPDAVERATIG
+36 LHVRLPAEVERAMVS
-51 DATAVDI
+51 DATTVDV
-58 TYAMTMRPLPP
+58 TYAMTMRPVPP

-81 IPRRIWPDVAGYVG
+81 MPRRIWADVEGYVG

-101 GRNGISAIVLE
+101 GRNGVSAIVLE
-112 PDHPLAAREIEENI
+112 PDHPLASREMEENI
-126 AVILADVPV
+126 AVIVADVAV

-160 LDRRLTGMSASADAL
+160 LDRRLTGMSANADAL
-175 PALLATAAEV
+175 TALLATAAEV
-185 SGRGAILTDIA
+185 SGRGVLLTDTA
-196 GLPIALAGNA
+196 GLPIVLAGNA
-206 TPGYVD
+206 IPGYVD

-217 AARAHGRSLI
+217 AARTHGRTTI
-227 VQAPDGD
+227 VQSPDGD

-241 RTAEGVQG
+241 RTAEGVRG
-249 YLSLTAGR
+249 YLSVTAGH
-257 AAFTETDRLVAERT
+257 AGFTETDRLVAERT

-281 VGPPPPAIR
+281 VGTVSPAIR

-295 PAEME
+295 PAEMD

-327 PHRGAAVLL
+327 PHRGAAVML
-336 AAPSPD
+336 AAPPPD

-348 IRTALENAVAGWQPR
+348 IRTALESAVAGWQPR
-363 AFVMELNE
+363 AFVMELGE
-371 VSAIAVLL
+371 VSAIAVLF

-384 EASRRKAVEAGRRL
+384 EASRRKVVEAGRRL
-398 ADESGLT
+398 AEESGLT

-415 VGWRGIA
+415 TGWRGIA
-422 QGFQQAY
+422 QGFRQAY

-441 QTVVDSG
+441 HTVVDSG
-448 AAGDLGI
+448 VAGDLGI

-463 QTDDLKA
+463 QSDGLVA

-510 LFIHRNSLIYRLRR
+510 LYIHRNSLIYRLRR
-524 IEELTGRLLAD
+524 IEELTGRILAD

-555 MVRAVR
+555 PIRGAH

>member
-1 VFLCEYTIVCQVVTM
+1 M
-16 TSPLTPAFLAVRDVC
+16 TPALTPAFLAIRDLC
-31 RRDSR
+31 RRDSH
-36 LHVRLPDAVERATIG
+36 LHVRLPVEAEHATVS
-51 DATAVDI
+51 DATAVDV

-69 LLRPLHGGELIL
+69 FLRPLHGGELIL
-81 IPRRIWPDVAGYVG
+81 MPRRIWPDVADHVG
-95 NLMADL
+95 NLMAEL
-101 GRNGISAIVLE
+101 GRNGVSAIVLE
-112 PDHPLAAREIEENI
+112 PDHPLAARDVHENI
-126 AVILADVPV
+126 ALIVADVAV
-135 DATLESHLNALIQTR
+135 DATLESHLNTLIQTR

-160 LDRRLTGMSASADAL
+160 LDRRLTSMSASADAL
-175 PALLATAAEV
+175 PALLATAMEV
-185 SGRGAILTDIA
+185 SGRGVLLTDTA
-196 GLPIALAGNA
+196 GLPIARAGNT
-206 TPGYVD
+206 TPGYAD

-217 AARAHGRSLI
+217 AARAHGRTLI

-241 RTAEGVQG
+241 RTAEGVRG

-257 AAFTETDRLVAERT
+257 AGFTETDRLVAERT

-281 VGPPPPAIR
+281 VGPVAPAVR
-290 QLGPT
+290 PLGLT

-300 RSLRNLLLGKLETES
+300 RSLRNLLLGTLETES
-315 AALAECRAIGLD
+315 AALVECRAIGLD

-336 AAPSPD
+336 AAPPPD

-348 IRTALENAVAGWQPR
+348 IRTTLENAVASWQPR
-363 AFVMELNE
+363 AFVMELSE
-371 VSAIAVLL
+371 ASAIAALF

-384 EASRRKAVEAGRRL
+384 EASRRKVVEAGRRL
-398 ADESGLT
+398 AAESGLT
-405 GIAVGISDRH
+405 GIAVGISDRQ

-463 QTDDLKA
+463 QSDDLVA
-470 FSDEVLGGLLAYD
+470 FSNEVLGGLLAYD

-496 YLDLGGGMQEIADR
+496 YLDLGGGMQEIANQ
-510 LFIHRNSLIYRLRR
+510 LYIHRNSLIYRLRR
-524 IEELTGRLLAD
+524 IEELTGRVLAD

-550 MPGAP
+550 MPEAP
-555 MVRAVR
+555 PIRAAR

>member
-1 VFLCEYTIVCQVVTM
+1 ML
-16 TSPLTPAFLAVRDVC
+16 SPLIPAFLAIRDLC
-31 RRDSR
+31 RRDGR
-36 LHVRLPDAVERATIG
+36 LRVRLPAEVERATVC
-51 DATAVDI
+51 DATAVDV

-69 LLRPLHGGELIL
+69 FLRPLHGGELIL
-81 IPRRIWPDVAGYVG
+81 MPRRIWPDVADSVG
-95 NLMADL
+95 NVIAEL
-101 GRNGISAIVLE
+101 GRNGVSAIVLE
-112 PDHPLAAREIEENI
+112 PDHPLAARDIQENI
-126 AVILADVPV
+126 ALIIADVAV
-135 DATLESHLNALIQTR
+135 DAALESHLNALIQTR

-160 LDRRLTGMSASADAL
+160 LDRRLTGMSASAGAL

-185 SGRGAILTDIA
+185 SGRGALLTDTA
-196 GLPIALAGNA
+196 GLPIALAGGA

-217 AARAHGRSLI
+217 AARTHGRTLI
-227 VQAPDGD
+227 VQSPDGD

-257 AAFTETDRLVAERT
+257 AGFTETDRLVAERT
-271 AYACSFALMR
+271 AYACSFSLMR
-281 VGPPPPAIR
+281 TGAPTSAIR

-295 PAEME
+295 PAETE

-336 AAPSPD
+336 AAPPPD

-348 IRTALENAVAGWQPR
+348 IRAALESAVANWQPR
-363 AFVMELNE
+363 AFVIELGE
-371 VSAIAVLL
+371 VSAIAVLF

-384 EASRRKAVEAGRRL
+384 EASRRKAVDIGRRL
-398 ADESGLT
+398 AAESSLT
-405 GIAVGISDRH
+405 GIAIGISGRH

-441 QTVVDSG
+441 HTVVDSG
-448 AAGDLGI
+448 ATGDLGI

-463 QTDDLKA
+463 QSDGLER
-470 FSDEVLGGLLAYD
+470 FSGDVLGGLLAYD
-483 EKRGG
+483 ERRGG

-524 IEELTGRLLAD
+524 IEDLTGRILAD

-550 MPGAP
+550 MPEAP
-555 MVRAVR
+555 PIRAPR